1 MTMALL
7 KLRIY
12 FLLLPLIALS
22 LFLPRVAADTRA
34 ASASRQAGLFGD
46 WKSTAGSIVRVEPC
60 GAHVCLSL
68 VQLIHTHGITT
79 DARNLDPALRARP
92 LCGLRIGVGFT
103 LVDPAHATG
112 GTLYDPENGK
122 TFRGS
127 ISLRD
132 GSLHLRGYVGIR
144 IFGASQI
151 WSRPT
156 QPVVPCAAAKP

>member
-1 MTMALL
+1 MNMALM

-12 FLLLPLIALS
+12 FLLLPLLAS
-22 LFLPRVAADTRA
+22 TLFLPRVAADTSSD
-34 ASASRQAGLFGD
+34 SASKPAGIFGD

-60 GAHVCLSL
+60 GTHVCLSIA
-68 VQLIHTHGITT
+68 QLIHTNGATT
-79 DARNLDPALRARP
+79 DERNLDPALRARP
-92 LCGLRIGVGFT
+92 LCGLRIGNGFT
-103 LVDPAHATG
+103 LIDPAHAIG

-132 GSLHLRGYVGIR
+132 GNLHLRGYVGIR
-144 IFGASQI
+144 IFGASQV

-156 QPVVPCAAAKP
+156 QPVVPCAAGKP